1 MNGVVILAVGLVLL
15 LVVKQI
21 IDRDWTRLLLTLVAL
36 ALILLTGRRA

>member
-21 IDRDWTRLLLTLVAL
+21 LDRDWTGLFLTLVAL
-36 ALILLTGRRA
+36 ALILFTGRHA

>member
-21 IDRDWTRLLLTLVAL
+21 LDRDWTRHLLTLVVL

>member
-21 IDRDWTRLLLTLVAL
+21 LDRDWTGLLP
-36 ALILLTGRRA
+36 